1 MSIEVLRMVTKEELS
16 GDASEIQV
24 NVAEVELSTARLGEL
39 LNRLRDSAR
48 HMHNVNSLLA
58 ETLVVIEQQLADLK
72 IDFEFWLDQ
81 TTDLALLRD
90 KISAVSAELGNS
102 GESREL
108 VVFSAVYLGFA
119 KIGQEWRLAVRY
131 ETERFES
138 DSGELLD
145 DTLVSEGTLR
155 GATFRVQ
162 LAAIRKMPE
171 FLLSLNNRTNELVSI
186 IKNAAAAVGISDGDV
201 SHGKEALSA

>member
-24 NVAEVELSTARLGEL
+24 NVADVGPTTAGLGEL
-39 LNRLRDSAR
+39 LNRLRDSTT
-48 HMHNVNSLLA
+48 HMHKVSSSLA
-58 ETLVVIEQQLADLK
+58 ETLVVIDQQLADLK

-108 VVFSAVYLGFA
+108 VTFSAVYLGFA

-138 DSGELLD
+138 NSGELLD
-145 DTLVSEGTLR
+145 DTLVSESTLR
-155 GATFRVQ
+155 SATFRIQ
-162 LAAIRKMPE
+162 LAAIQKMPE
-171 FLLSLNNRTNELVSI
+171 FLLRLNHRTNELVSI
-186 IKNAAAAVGISDGDV
+186 IENAAAAVRISDDDV